1 MKKLSLLLVFC
12 LLLACS
18 KNEVDQ
24 GQGANPKSSEEE
36 VAHSEE
42 EIKSEEEDQIE
53 KQVLP
58 PMVQVDDHIYIDTGY
73 VNSMVKC
80 GTADGQITSTVS
92 TSESPSANDQGN
104 FGLGYEYQFSDS
116 GYISLKIDDRWIIFR
131 DIAISY
137 NGPPKMVANFTAK
150 VIETEEDRL
159 LVEVTSYP
167 EEFFFMDQVGKPIS
181 LEIENLA
188 YSKDG
193 RVTTEGLE
201 GRSVKVFFD
210 GDLINTDPLTSS
222 PASLGQIYKIEV
234 LD

>member
-12 LLLACS
+12 LLLACN
-18 KNEVDQ
+18 KNPESQ
-24 GQGANPKSSEEE
+24 EQSENPKASEEKIQSEEE
-36 VAHSEE
+36 V
-42 EIKSEEEDQIE
+42 QIGE
-53 KQVLP
+53 QALP
-58 PMVQVDDHIYIDTGY
+58 PMVKVEDHIYIDTGY

-80 GTADGQITSTVS
+80 GTADGKINSTVS

-104 FGLGYEYQFSDS
+104 FGPGYDYQFSDS

-150 VIETEEDRL
+150 VIGTDEDRL
-159 LVEVTSYP
+159 LVEVTSYT
-167 EEFFFMDQVGKPIS
+167 EEFLFMDQVEKPVS
-181 LEIENLA
+181 LEIENLD

-193 RVTTEGLE
+193 RVTTQGLE
-201 GRSVKVFFD
+201 GRSVKVFFN

-222 PASLGQIYKIEV
+222 PARLGQIYKIEV

>member
-12 LLLACS
+12 LLLACN
-18 KNEVDQ
+18 KNSQPQ
-24 GQGANPKSSEEE
+24 GQSENSKP
-36 VAHSEE
+36 SEE
-42 EIKSEEEDQIE
+42 EIQSEEEKEIG
-53 KQVLP
+53 KQALP
-58 PMVQVDDHIYIDTGY
+58 PMVQIEDRIYIDSGY
-73 VNSMVKC
+73 VNSMVTC
-80 GTADGQITSTVS
+80 GTADGKITSTVS
-92 TSESPSANDQGN
+92 TSESPSTNDQGN
-104 FGLGYEYQFSDS
+104 FGTGYDYQFSDQ

-137 NGPPKMVANFTAK
+137 DGPPKMVANFTGK
-150 VIETEEDRL
+150 VIGTEEDRL
-159 LVEVTSYP
+159 LVEVTSHP
-167 EEFFFMDQVGKPIS
+167 EEFSFIDQASKPVS

-222 PASLGQIYKIEV
+222 PARLGQIYYIEV

>member
-1 MKKLSLLLVFC
+1 MKKLSLVLVFC
-12 LLLACS
+12 LLLACNKNPESQEQSENS
-18 KNEVDQ
+18 KTSEEEIQ
-24 GQGANPKSSEEE
+24 SEEE
-36 VAHSEE
+36 VQSG
-42 EIKSEEEDQIE
+42 
-53 KQVLP
+53 KQALP

-73 VNSMVKC
+73 VNSMSKC

-92 TSESPSANDQGN
+92 TNESPSANDQGN
-104 FGLGYEYQFSDS
+104 FGPGYDYQFSDN
-116 GYISLKIDDRWIIFR
+116 GYISLEIDDRWIIFR

-137 NGPPKMVANFTAK
+137 NGPPKMVANFTGK
-150 VIETEEDRL
+150 VIGTEEDRL

-167 EEFFFMDQVGKPIS
+167 EEFLFMDQVDKPVS
-181 LEIENLA
+181 LEIENLD

-201 GRSVKVFFD
+201 GTSVKVFFD

-222 PASLGQIYKIEV
+222 PVSLGQIYKIEV

>member
-12 LLLACS
+12 LLLACNKNSQTQEQTQNS
-18 KNEVDQ
+18 KA
-24 GQGANPKSSEEE
+24 GEESQSGE
-36 VAHSEE
+36 
-42 EIKSEEEDQIE
+42 E
-53 KQVLP
+53 KQSEKQALP
-58 PMVQVDDHIYIDTGY
+58 PMVQVDDRIYIDSGY
-73 VNSMVKC
+73 VNSMVTC
-80 GTADGQITSTVS
+80 GTADGKISSTVS
-92 TSESPSANDQGN
+92 TSESPSENDQGN
-104 FGLGYEYQFSDS
+104 FGTGYEYQFSDT

-131 DIAISY
+131 DIAISS
-137 NGPPKMVANFTAK
+137 NGPPKMVANFTGK

-159 LVEVTSYP
+159 LVEVISHP
-167 EEFFFMDQVGKPIS
+167 EDFPFMDQATKPIA
-181 LEIENLA
+181 LDVDNLA

-222 PASLGQIYKIEV
+222 PARLGQIYKIEV

>member
-1 MKKLSLLLVFC
+1 MKKLSLVLVFC
-12 LLLACS
+12 LLMACN

-24 GQGANPKSSEEE
+24 GQGANPKSSEE
-36 VAHSEE
+36 VTQSEE
-42 EIKSEEEDQIE
+42 EKQIE
-53 KQVLP
+53 KQALP
-58 PMVQVDDHIYIDTGY
+58 PMVQVNDRIYIDTGY
-73 VNSMVKC
+73 VNSMVTC
-80 GTADGQITSTVS
+80 GTADGKISSSVS

-104 FGLGYEYQFSDS
+104 FGTDYDYQFSDS

-137 NGPPKMVANFTAK
+137 NGPPEMVANFTGE
-150 VIETEEDRL
+150 VIGTEEDKL

-167 EEFFFMDQVGKPIS
+167 DEFPFMDQATKPLA
-181 LEIENLA
+181 LEIENLS
-188 YSKDG
+188 YGIDG

-222 PASLGQIYKIEV
+222 PARLGEIYNIEV
-234 LD
+234 ID

>member
-1 MKKLSLLLVFC
+1 MKKLSLVLVFC
-12 LLLACS
+12 LLLACNKNPESQEQSENS
-18 KNEVDQ
+18 KASEEEIQ
-24 GQGANPKSSEEE
+24 SEEE
-36 VAHSEE
+36 VQGEE
-42 EIKSEEEDQIE
+42 EVQSGEQA
-53 KQVLP
+53 LP
-58 PMVQVDDHIYIDTGY
+58 PMVQVDDRIYVDTGY
-73 VNSMVKC
+73 VNSMTKC

-104 FGLGYEYQFSDS
+104 FGPGYDYQFSDH
-116 GYISLKIDDRWIIFR
+116 GYISLEIDDRWIIFR

-137 NGPPKMVANFTAK
+137 NGPPKMVANFTGK
-150 VIETEEDRL
+150 VIGTEEDRL

-167 EEFFFMDQVGKPIS
+167 EEFLFMDQVDKPVS
-181 LEIENLA
+181 LEIENLD

-222 PASLGQIYKIEV
+222 PVSLGQIYKIEV